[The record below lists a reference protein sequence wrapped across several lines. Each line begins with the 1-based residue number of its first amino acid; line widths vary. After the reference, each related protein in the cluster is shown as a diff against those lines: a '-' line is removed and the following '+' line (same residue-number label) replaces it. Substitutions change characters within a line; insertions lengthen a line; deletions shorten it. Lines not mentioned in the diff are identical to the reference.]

1 MYDLRAEGPALDDSS
16 SHGFSIQLIE
26 DITWPSM
33 VSGWGRRPLCFWPAP
48 LFADLANKKNK
59 RNPTCHLQKPE
70 ILKLVIQWIRWSL
83 TSKSFFIVWFM
94 DSVVTSISERIDGI
108 IKDVAQLKASLD
120 LTWKNHVNELSK
132 TVVNFPNKGTMLMLL
147 YLLCFTIPL
156 FTPFLLMVFKFGV
169 SHTQPTYLFL
179 PCCPTSSW
187 VRCAFLIC
195 KQNMLR
201 SYAHVLHFLQSSEW
215 NDQFDGV

>member
-1 MYDLRAEGPALDDSS
+1 MSGKQEKQKKSNMPPPETRDFEVGDPVDSVES
-16 SHGFSIQLIE
+16 YVQELLQ
-26 DITWPSM
+26 SM
-33 VSGWGRRPLCFWPAP
+33 I
-48 LFADLANKKNK
+48 K
-59 RNPTCHLQKPE
+59 
-70 ILKLVIQWIRWSL
+70 SL
-83 TSKSFFIVWFM
+83 M

-108 IKDVAQLKASLD
+108 VKDVAQLKASLD

-147 YLLCFTIPL
+147 YLLCITIPL
-156 FTPFLLMVFKFGV
+156 FTPFFLMVFKLGV

-201 SYAHVLHFLQSSEW
+201 SYAHVLHFLQSSE
-215 NDQFDGV
+215 